1 MYKSSSLLTRFLG
14 LLLII
19 TLIAAVFAVFAPEAK
34 AEIPYH
40 LFATVNPPEA
50 RARAEAAAA
59 REEEQAQAAQESAEG
74 ARAARTWVTYY
85 PDPQTPDTQ
94 PITIF
99 PDAQT
104 PDTQPIV
111 IAPVPPD
118 TQPIMVNP
126 IPPSTQPIF
135 VNPVTR
141 LIGEGMTTSSA
152 SVYDRMSKG
161 SRVGSMKK
169 GETFYVHQIAGNRF
183 LIEQDDGTYGYVD
196 MQKCNVDL
204 YEAYHLAFITTRSA
218 DVYGS
223 PKASKGLLLFT
234 LPDGSDVA
242 LTGFRGKWAMIRF
255 GEEAGY
261 TLYKNIT
268 VAN

>member
-1 MYKSSSLLTRFLG
+1 MYKSSSLLARFLG
-14 LLLII
+14 WLLII
-19 TLIAAVFAVFAPEAK
+19 TMIAAALLVFAPAAT
-34 AEIPYH
+34 AEIPYY
-40 LFATVNPPEA
+40 LFATVNPAEA
-50 RARAEAAAA
+50 RAREEAKARAAE
-59 REEEQAQAAQESAEG
+59 ESAEE
-74 ARAARTWVTYY
+74 ARTARTWATYY
-85 PDPQTPDTQ
+85 PDYPDTQVPDTQ
-94 PITIF
+94 PISIY
-99 PDAQT
+99 PDTQA

-111 IAPVPPD
+111 IGPIPPD
-118 TQPIMVNP
+118 TQPITVEP
-126 IPPSTQPIF
+126 IPPNTQPIY

-141 LIGEGMTTSSA
+141 LIGEGMTIASA
-152 SVYDRMSKG
+152 NVYDKMAKG

-196 MQKCNVDL
+196 MAKCNVDL
-204 YEAYHLAFITTRSA
+204 YEAYHLAFETTRSA

-223 PKASKGLLLFT
+223 PKESKGLLLFT
-234 LPDGSDVA
+234 LPDDSDVT

-268 VAN
+268 VKN